1 MTPLPSSAPLASEI
15 EEPGALGF
23 RRFFLPAVFVFG
35 LFIALF
41 LRRPEKGKHWKEWV
55 LQGKIFGTTY
65 TVKLVDQASKDN
77 IIADLKPKID
87 KALFA
92 IDWQMSTYKKKS
104 ELSRFNQSKATT
116 PFRVSPGLMKVLEE
130 ADRIHALTQGA
141 FDITVGPLV
150 NAWGFGPTKKLN
162 PPSSE
167 VLAKA
172 KLRVGAAKLKLNGQ
186 TSSIQKLR
194 ADIYVDLS
202 AIAKGY
208 AVDAVGRLLES
219 LQMKNYM
226 VEIGGEVRARGKNR
240 MKRAWAIA
248 IEKPDG
254 GKQDVEIVAP
264 LRNASMATSGN
275 YRNYIMLSG
284 KKVSHIIDPRNA
296 APVSHNLASVTVI
309 HPECMT
315 ADALATAFFVLGPR
329 EGLKLAEKHKLAV
342 LFLVP
347 QGKTWKKIASSAF
360 KSVTAPVPPPI
371 RR

>member
-1 MTPLPSSAPLASEI
+1 MTPLPSSASLASEI
-15 EEPGALGF
+15 DEPGALGF
-23 RRFFLPAVFVFG
+23 RRFFLPAVFVLG

-41 LRRPEKGKHWKEWV
+41 LRRPDKGKHWKEWV

-65 TVKLVDQASKDN
+65 TVKLVGQASKDN
-77 IIADLKPKID
+77 IVADLKPKID
-87 KALFA
+87 KTLST

-104 ELSRFNQSKATT
+104 ELSRFNQSQNTT
-116 PFRVSPGLMKVLEE
+116 PFKVSKDLLKVLQE
-130 ADRIHALTQGA
+130 AHRIHTLTQGA

-150 NAWGFGPTKKLN
+150 NAWGFGPNKKLN
-162 PPSSE
+162 PPSSD
-167 VLAKA
+167 VLSKAKA
-172 KLRVGAAKLKLNGQ
+172 RVGATKLKLDVEK
-186 TSSIQKLR
+186 SSVQKSR

-219 LQMKNYM
+219 LQLKNYM

-240 MKRAWAIA
+240 KKRAWAIA

-275 YRNYIMLSG
+275 YRNYIMVSG

-296 APVSHNLASVTVI
+296 SPVGHNLASVTVI

-315 ADALATAFFVLGPR
+315 ADALATAFFVLGPDA
-329 EGLKLAEKHKLAV
+329 GLKLAEKHKLAV

-347 QGKTWKKIASSAF
+347 KGKTWDKVASSAF
-360 KSVTAPVPPPI
+360 KAVTAPAPPPS